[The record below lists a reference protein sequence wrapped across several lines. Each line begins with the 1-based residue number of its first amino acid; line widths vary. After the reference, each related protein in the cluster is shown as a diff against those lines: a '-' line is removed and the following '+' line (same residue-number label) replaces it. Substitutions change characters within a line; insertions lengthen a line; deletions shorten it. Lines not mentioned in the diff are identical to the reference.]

1 LTVNGRN
8 VHLVG
13 SVPLA
18 DRDAV
23 FRATGEILGE
33 RLKRYPDG
41 ETGDRGNWVQWQ
53 RHLVVG
59 NPQFVLTSDDPL
71 VINHGSERPYFR
83 VAPGVDPAGVTFAP
97 IGYAENARASYPAF
111 CALRDAGVIPRSAR
125 FLVALPTPL
134 AFLQVFIDAA
144 DRARVAAA
152 YERRVLAEVA
162 EIAAAI
168 PHQDLAIQW
177 DTVFELLILEGGRQS
192 HIDDSQD
199 ALFAKLLT
207 CGNAVPADADLG
219 FHLCYGDM
227 NHRHS
232 IEPRDTALLVE
243 TTNALSRG
251 LQRKLDYVHMPVPRD
266 RSDEAYFAP
275 LAGLAIAPET
285 ELYLGLVH
293 MTGGE
298 DGIRRRIDAAN
309 RVRPDFGIGTE
320 CGFGRRPPE
329 TIVPLLRLHAA
340 AAEGRTAEAR

>member
-1 LTVNGRN
+1 MNGHN

-53 RHLVVG
+53 RHLVVD
-59 NPQFVLTSDDPL
+59 NPQFVLTSNDPL
-71 VINHGSERPYFR
+71 VINHGSTRPYFR
-83 VAPGVDPAGVTFAP
+83 IVPGVDPASVAFAP

-111 CALRDAGVIPRSAR
+111 RALREAGVIPSSAR

-134 AFLQVFIDAA
+134 AFLQVFIDAP
-144 DRARVAAA
+144 DRARVVAA

-168 PHQDLAIQW
+168 PHRDLAIQW
-177 DTVFELLILEGGRQS
+177 DTVFELLILEGGRES
-192 HIDDSQD
+192 NIDDSRE
-199 ALFAKLLT
+199 ALVARLLV
-207 CGNAVPADADLG
+207 CGNAVPAEADLG

-232 IEPRDTALLVE
+232 IEPRDTALMVE
-243 TTNALSRG
+243 IANALTRG
-251 LQRKLDYVHMPVPRD
+251 LQRNLNYIHMPVPRD
-266 RSDEAYFAP
+266 RFDDAYFAP
-275 LAGLAIAPET
+275 LAGLALAPET

-298 DGIRRRIDAAN
+298 DGIRRRIAAAS

-329 TIVPLLRLHAA
+329 TIVPLLHLHAA
-340 AAEGRTAEAR
+340 AAEGWTAEAR

>member
-1 LTVNGRN
+1 M
-8 VHLVG
+8 
-13 SVPLA
+13 
-18 DRDAV
+18 
-23 FRATGEILGE
+23 
-33 RLKRYPDG
+33 KRYPDG

-53 RHLVVG
+53 RHLVVD

-71 VINHGSERPYFR
+71 VINHGSTRPYFR
-83 VAPGVDPAGVTFAP
+83 VAPGVDPASVTFAP

-111 CALRDAGVIPRSAR
+111 LALRDAGVIPPSAR

-134 AFLQVFIDAA
+134 AFLQVFIDAP
-144 DRARVAAA
+144 DRARVVAA

-168 PHQDLAIQW
+168 PHRDLAIQW
-177 DTVFELLILEGGRQS
+177 DTVFELLILEGGRES
-192 HIDDSQD
+192 NIDDSRA
-199 ALFAKLLT
+199 ALVARLLA

-232 IEPRDTALLVE
+232 IEPRDTALMVE
-243 TTNALSRG
+243 IANALTRG
-251 LQRKLDYVHMPVPRD
+251 LQRKLNYIHMPVPRD
-266 RSDEAYFAP
+266 RFDDAYFAP
-275 LAGLAIAPET
+275 LAGLALAPET

-298 DGIRRRIDAAN
+298 DGIRRRIAAAS

-329 TIVPLLRLHAA
+329 TIVPLLHLHAA